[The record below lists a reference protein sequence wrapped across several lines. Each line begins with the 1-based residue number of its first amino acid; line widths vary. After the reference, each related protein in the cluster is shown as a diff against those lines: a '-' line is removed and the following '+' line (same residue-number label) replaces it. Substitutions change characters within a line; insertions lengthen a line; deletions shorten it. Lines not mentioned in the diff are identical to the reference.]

1 MNNNAKKYNAYN
13 GSMDVDKIL
22 ETEDIESYPQDSY
35 VKPGDIKNV
44 GKLDDYNKDKQK
56 FDQQKQKVVL
66 KESKISNQNQ
76 EKKLDDLIP
85 SDIGNVI
92 DNVFSTVDNLLS
104 VTGKFFFSGKKKEKS
119 TKPVKPVQNL
129 APRVSAPVV
138 QQTVKPVIVAKPQV
152 QQIQA
157 QNPQQAKPN
166 LQNYKVQ
173 ISPQSQ
179 VQPTKTIKKDDV
191 EVDNSPLVTRTT
203 TISDL
208 DLPLEILNDPDVV
221 KYFDQMKLYEKK
233 VDGGLCSKTQKQVEN
248 ILKKGRWGK
257 LFMISFDR
265 LKINSMMVSADAGLQ
280 RFNGMSPVYKAL
292 GRNFTNTDELKKAI
306 EDDINMYLKNGEG
319 SGEFHKF
326 TYKINRKK

>member
-35 VKPGDIKNV
+35 VKPSDIKNV

-104 VTGKFFFSGKKKEKS
+104 VTGKFFFSGKKREKS
-119 TKPVKPVQNL
+119 PKIIKPIQNL
-129 APRVSAPVV
+129 APRVSVPVV
-138 QQTVKPVIVAKPQV
+138 QQTTKPVIATKPQV

-157 QNPQQAKPN
+157 KPN
-166 LQNYKVQ
+166 LPQSTRVQ
-173 ISPQSQ
+173 MSPQSQ
-179 VQPTKTIKKDDV
+179 VQSSQIKTIKKDDV
-191 EVDNSPLVTRTT
+191 EVDNSPLVTRIT

-306 EDDINMYLKNGEG
+306 EDDINTYLKNGEG